1 MSDMRREQA
10 QGEPATREQRVAERL
25 LVLALLRRD
34 HVERWS
40 RAELED
46 ELAGIPAHVTASA
59 LRGVTS
65 RGMAALERSGAW
77 AAEPTRA
84 LDELDMICI

>member
-1 MSDMRREQA
+1 MAEMHGAEARI
-10 QGEPATREQRVAERL
+10 EPATQGQRVAERL

-34 HVERWS
+34 HARRWS
-40 RAELED
+40 RAELQV
-46 ELAGIPAHVTASA
+46 ELAGIPARVTESA
-59 LRGVTS
+59 LAGLADRGVAAVE
-65 RGMAALERSGAW
+65 RGDAW

>member
-1 MSDMRREQA
+1 MAEMHGAEARI
-10 QGEPATREQRVAERL
+10 EPATQGQRVAERL

-34 HVERWS
+34 HARRWS
-40 RAELED
+40 RAELQV
-46 ELAGIPAHVTASA
+46 ELAGIPARVTESA
-59 LRGVTS
+59 LAGLADRCVAAVERGD
-65 RGMAALERSGAW
+65 AW

>member
-1 MSDMRREQA
+1 MSDTHGGDART
-10 QGEPATREQRVAERL
+10 EPATQERRVAERL

-34 HVERWS
+34 HVARWS
-40 RAELED
+40 RTELRD
-46 ELAGIPAHVTASA
+46 ELAGIPTRVTDSA
-59 LRGVTS
+59 LRGLASKGVAS
-65 RGMAALERSGAW
+65 VERADAW

>member
-1 MSDMRREQA
+1 MSDMRGEQA
-10 QGEPATREQRVAERL
+10 QSEPATRERRVAERL

-40 RAELED
+40 RAELAD
-46 ELAGIPAHVTASA
+46 ELRGIPAHVTASA
-59 LRGVTS
+59 LRALTS
-65 RGMAALERSGAW
+65 RGVVAVERDDAW

-84 LDELDMICI
+84 LDALDMICI